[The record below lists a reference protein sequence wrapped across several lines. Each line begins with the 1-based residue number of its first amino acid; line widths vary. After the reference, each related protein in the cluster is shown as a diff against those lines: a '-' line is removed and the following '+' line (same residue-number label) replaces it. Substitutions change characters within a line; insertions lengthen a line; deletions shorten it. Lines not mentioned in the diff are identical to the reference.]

1 MSNVDPKELST
12 DQRYLMEICNSISIG
27 ECGVDLALR
36 NPGCLNHSR
45 WLTTANRILLLY
57 VSDKK
62 PSENRKTLVTYII
75 RVYAPMWFA
84 IKAHSSCK
92 DEARHL
98 HQMLVKS
105 RYLSPICTR
114 RSLTQSF
121 TATRTS
127 LTGESA
133 LGHDHGP
140 STTYTRVGP
149 ATGDEGQSCTSH
161 WTNTEVQG
169 SRRTQLQRRGIF

>member
-1 MSNVDPKELST
+1 MLQCGLPQKPTRHAKTELGTFTRCSSSLDT
-12 DQRYLMEICNSISIG
+12 S
-27 ECGVDLALR
+27 AL
-36 NPGCLNHSR
+36 S
-45 WLTTANRILLLY
+45 
-57 VSDKK
+57 
-62 PSENRKTLVTYII
+62 
-75 RVYAPMWFA
+75 
-84 IKAHSSCK
+84 
-92 DEARHL
+92 
-98 HQMLVKS
+98 
-105 RYLSPICTR
+105 TR

-140 STTYTRVGP
+140 STTHTRVGP

-169 SRRTQLQRRGIF
+169 SRRTQLQRRGIFRHDQLGSLPYLRPSRTQGNDRR

>member
-1 MSNVDPKELST
+1 M
-12 DQRYLMEICNSISIG
+12 
-27 ECGVDLALR
+27 R

-62 PSENRKTLVTYII
+62 PSENLKTLVTYII

-84 IKAHSSCK
+84 TKAHSSCK
-92 DEARHL
+92 DGARHL

-105 RYLSPICTR
+105 RYLGPKHKKILDPVIHR
-114 RSLTQSF
+114 NAYF
-121 TATRTS
+121 AH
-127 LTGESA
+127 GESV
-133 LGHDHGP
+133 LGHDDGL
-140 STTYTRVGP
+140 STTHTRAGP
-149 ATGDEGQSCTSH
+149 SCTSQ

-169 SRRTQLQRRGIF
+169 TEVTPTFIFPKFLCHTQAVERHVKLVTEAATAVCGQNS